1 MLWCINSGTPR
12 LGGGGE
18 EGAGG
23 LTCRTGAPPLV
34 PFRELQTPRKFRPTH
49 RMSCRHKQGQGK
61 GGQHRKGTRSKYATA
76 TATHRTPGWVQ
87 WWEKGDN
94 IPTPVHNTGQ
104 GTRAAWA
111 AWASHAQHRTWGRG
125 ASSWSSWLK
134 RDRSLS
140 ALYSF
145 EAKTEELP

>member
-1 MLWCINSGTPR
+1 MLWSINSGTPR

-61 GGQHRKGTRSKYATA
+61 GGVTQEGH
-76 TATHRTPGWVQ
+76 Q
-87 WWEKGDN
+87 E
-94 IPTPVHNTGQ
+94 
-104 GTRAAWA
+104 
-111 AWASHAQHRTWGRG
+111 
-125 ASSWSSWLK
+125 
-134 RDRSLS
+134 
-140 ALYSF
+140 
-145 EAKTEELP
+145 